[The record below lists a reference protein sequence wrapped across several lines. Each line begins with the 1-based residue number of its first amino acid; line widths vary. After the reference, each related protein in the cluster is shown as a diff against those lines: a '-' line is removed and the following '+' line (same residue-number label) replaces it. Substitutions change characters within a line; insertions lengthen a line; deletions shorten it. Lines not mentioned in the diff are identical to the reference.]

1 MFLNKGMT
9 LIWNKFPLIKI
20 RREQDGHTI
29 GNDGY
34 ITIFCLNFTQQISY
48 LNDRSEMDTNA

>member
-1 MFLNKGMT
+1 MT
-9 LIWNKFPLIKI
+9 QIWSKFPLIKI

-34 ITIFCLNFTQQISY
+34 ITIFCLNYSEQISY
-48 LNDRSEMDTNA
+48 LKQMIDQVEMDGY

>member
-1 MFLNKGMT
+1 MT